1 MREANPKPQRS
12 NPSPP
17 AGPPAQEV
25 RPTPAMTRLAQ
36 QVAVDSPQ
44 IARMHPD
51 QKLLFLWWVY
61 RCIPAE
67 RLGGLQ

>member
-1 MREANPKPQRS
+1 
-12 NPSPP
+12 
-17 AGPPAQEV
+17 
-25 RPTPAMTRLAQ
+25 MTRLAQ